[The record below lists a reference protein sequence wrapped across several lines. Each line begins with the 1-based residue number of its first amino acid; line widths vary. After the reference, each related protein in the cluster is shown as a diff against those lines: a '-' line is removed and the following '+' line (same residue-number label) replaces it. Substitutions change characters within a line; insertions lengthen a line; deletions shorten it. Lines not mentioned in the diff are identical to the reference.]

1 MNPRN
6 EPLLWLQLVALGAI
20 PLELL
25 LLLLVL
31 AGADPGPL
39 PALERAL
46 AWGLGVLGPSL
57 LLWRRPADCGSLL
70 LVQVPAEG
78 RSPLLTHLNALQ
90 QGWPPRIL
98 LPFGSALLLAALWIV
113 DSRAALAASLSPVD
127 GASRLVTLMLAMP
140 LLALLLWQWQQ
151 LGQALWLL
159 SRSPQQVELASSGEA
174 PLVKSKLLSLGI
186 PLLLLAPL
194 DGQDRCQGQD
204 GRGSLEEPSEESGL
218 QSTAPEST
226 APESSAPEPSV
237 ITVPET
243 ATPTTEVAVAVAVE
257 PEQTGEQDKG
267 DELDQQ
273 VD

>member
-46 AWGLGVLGPSL
+46 VWGLGVLAPSL

-70 LVQVPAEG
+70 VVQVPAAG
-78 RSPLLTHLNALQ
+78 RTPLLRHLNALQ

-98 LPFGSALLLAALWIV
+98 LTLGAGLLLAALWIV
-113 DSRAALAASLSPVD
+113 DSRAALAAPLSPLD
-127 GASRLVTLMLAMP
+127 GGSRLVSLMLAVP
-140 LLALLLWQWQQ
+140 LLAVLLWQWQQ

-159 SRSPQQVELASSGEA
+159 SRPSQQAGPAGNGGA
-174 PLVKSKLLSLGI
+174 PLADSRPLSLGL
-186 PLLLLAPL
+186 PLLLLPAL
-194 DGQDRCQGQD
+194 QGRDASTGTVSSKQSEPQP
-204 GRGSLEEPSEESGL
+204 RESEPAEPSALLSAD
-218 QSTAPEST
+218 TA
-226 APESSAPEPSV
+226 SSA
-237 ITVPET
+237 
-243 ATPTTEVAVAVAVE
+243 AAAAVAAVTVE
-257 PEQTGEQDKG
+257 PEQGPEQGEG

>member
-6 EPLLWLQLVALGAI
+6 EPLLWLQLVALGAM

-39 PALERAL
+39 PGLERVL
-46 AWGLGVLGPSL
+46 VWGLGVVAPGL

-70 LVQVPAEG
+70 LVQVPAAG
-78 RSPLLTHLNALQ
+78 RSSLLRHLNALQ

-98 LPFGSALLLAALWIV
+98 LPFGAALLLAALWTV
-113 DSRAALAASLSPVD
+113 DSRAALAAPLSPLD
-127 GASRLVTLMLAMP
+127 GASRLVTLILAIP
-140 LLALLLWQWQQ
+140 LLAVLLWQWQQ

-159 SRSPQQVELASSGEA
+159 SLSPQRLDGQDSNRGSVEADGT
-174 PLVKSKLLSLGI
+174 VLSLGL

-194 DGQDRCQGQD
+194 QATPQSARSTPQSNQDSPLQP
-204 GRGSLEEPSEESGL
+204 SAEEPSGIPAADTLSA
-218 QSTAPEST
+218 TADL
-226 APESSAPEPSV
+226 
-237 ITVPET
+237 
-243 ATPTTEVAVAVAVE
+243 ATAVE
-257 PEQTGEQDKG
+257 PEQSAEQREG
-267 DELDQQ
+267 ANLDQQ